1 MYIINYSRRAQTAFL
16 LFGLLFIACFLRLF
30 FIQLFHSEYLAELAQ
45 KQHNSFL
52 ELEPRRGTI
61 YDTNLKPL
69 AVNLPVDS
77 IFACP
82 DEIKSMEKDIIA
94 KKLANILGLKFSFVK
109 SRLDKKKK
117 FIWLARKIDYLQAEE
132 IKKLNI
138 KGIGFLKESKRSYPN
153 NYILSQVL
161 GFAGIDNNGLEG
173 LELFYDKYLKGQS
186 GWTLPLRDAR
196 GKKLEIDEV
205 NVLPK
210 DGYDLVL
217 TIDEVIQYIAE
228 RELEKAFRLF
238 RAKGASIIVMNPKTG
253 EILALA
259 SRPNFDLNNPG
270 KSSKDQIRN
279 RPICDMFEPG
289 SVYKIVTASAALEE
303 QKVSEMDK
311 FNCENGAYKY
321 GSHVLHD
328 HKAHGI
334 LTFKEVIEM
343 SSNIGTCK
351 VAQLLGPDLLYKY
364 EKLFGFGTKTGI
376 DLPGEI
382 SGVVKSPRFWSQT
395 SITAVPMGQEV
406 GVTSMQLAQAISV
419 IANGGVL
426 MKPFIIKEVK
436 SKAGEIISSFK
447 PQEVNRVMSEDTAAR
462 MRKILI
468 GVIENGTGTLGKI
481 PGFTAGG
488 KTGTAQ
494 KIENGV
500 YSHSKY
506 TASFIGFAPGEDP
519 LISIVVNVDE
529 PRGYYFGGVVSA
541 PVFKNVAAEV
551 LRYLKTKEY
560 NNDVVSTYENYTNN

>member
-1 MYIINYSRRAQTAFL
+1 MYIINYRRRAQAAFL
-16 LFGLLFIACFLRLF
+16 LFGLLFLLCFLRLF

-45 KQHNSFL
+45 KQHNFFI

-61 YDTNLKPL
+61 FDVNLKPL

-77 IFACP
+77 IYACP
-82 DEIKSMEKDIIA
+82 DEIKTIDKDSIA
-94 KKLANILGLKFSFVK
+94 QNLSKILRLKYSFIK
-109 SRLDKKKK
+109 GRLDKKKK
-117 FIWLARKIDYLQAEE
+117 FVWLARKVDYLQAEE

-153 NYILSQVL
+153 SYILSQVL

-173 LELFYDKYLKGQS
+173 IELFYDKFLKGQP
-186 GWTLPLRDAR
+186 GWTLPFRDAR
-196 GKKLEIDEV
+196 GKKLELD
-205 NVLPK
+205 NAKVLPK

-228 RELEKAFRLF
+228 RELDKVFHLF
-238 RAKGASIIVMNPKTG
+238 RAKGASIVVMNPKTG

-259 SRPNFDLNNPG
+259 SRPNFDLNDPKKHN
-270 KSSKDQIRN
+270 KDQIRN
-279 RPICDMFEPG
+279 RPVCDMFEPG

-303 QKVSEMDK
+303 QKVTEMDK
-311 FNCENGAYKY
+311 FYCENGAYKY
-321 GSHVLHD
+321 GNRILHD
-328 HKAHGI
+328 HKAHGT
-334 LTFKEVIEM
+334 LTFKEVIEQ

-351 VAQLLGPDLLYKY
+351 VAQLLGPELLYKY
-364 EKLFGFGTKTGI
+364 EKLFGFGLKTGI

-382 SGVVKSPRFWSQT
+382 SGIVKPPRVWSKT

-406 GVTSMQLAQAISV
+406 GVTSLQLAQAISA

-426 MKPFIIKEVK
+426 MKPYIIKEIK
-436 SKAGEIISSFK
+436 DKTGEVINSFK
-447 PQEVNRVMSEDTAAR
+447 PVEVNRVMSEDTAAR

-494 KIENGV
+494 KVEANGT
-500 YSHSKY
+500 YSHSKF

-529 PRGYYFGGVVSA
+529 PRGYYFGGVVSG
-541 PVFKNVAAEV
+541 PVFKNVASEV

-560 NNDVVSTYENYTNN
+560 NNDVGSSYEN